1 MGKPWKFPWAV
12 SSSVPYTVQ
21 IDIYSR
27 FCTAHLFCPSSQMD
41 YLLAKKISILVA
53 VVVVLCLLGNAQV
66 FDCCY
71 SYHKTPVSVKA
82 IKSYTTQ
89 RSNEVCPIDAIIF
102 RTKKGKVFCAD
113 STDGWVKRA
122 IRILG
127 KKV

>member
-21 IDIYSR
+21 IYTYSR
-27 FCTAHLFCPSSQMD
+27 FCTAHFCASSQMD
-41 YLLAKKISILVA
+41 CLLAKKIFILVA
-53 VVVVLCLLGNAQV
+53 AVFLLCLLGNAQV

-71 SYHKTPVSVKA
+71 SYRKTPVSVKA

-127 KKV
+127 EKA